1 MLTTSSEWDM
11 MLMFDQ
17 ILTLGRSSGV
27 VAAVAMLTL
36 ACTGP
41 EAELVDAN
49 CVVTQAVFDDH
60 IYPRHCDP
68 NQYQD
73 NSKFL
78 AQYCTLAAAQQM
90 CASVQNAPAQVRTVQ
105 PDGRVRYDSEL
116 GVVVGTNGEMCGRL
130 VINGPADGMVVT
142 LFPERQGGVGLTCH

>member
-1 MLTTSSEWDM
+1 
-11 MLMFDQ
+11 MFDQ
-17 ILTLGRSSGV
+17 VLTLGRGGAMA
-27 VAAVAMLTL
+27 AAVAVLAV

-41 EAELVDAN
+41 QAELVDAN
-49 CVVTQAVFDDH
+49 CVVTQAVFDGH

-73 NSKFL
+73 KSKFL

-116 GVVVGTNGEMCGRL
+116 GLVVGTNGEKCARL
-130 VINGPADGMVVT
+130 VINGTADGTAVT
-142 LFPERQGGVGLTCH
+142 LFPERAGGVGLTCH

>member
-1 MLTTSSEWDM
+1 MLARAM
-11 MLMFDQ
+11 
-17 ILTLGRSSGV
+17 TLGRSSAM
-27 VAAVAMLTL
+27 VAAFAMLTL

-41 EAELVDAN
+41 ELVDAN

-68 NQYQD
+68 NQFQ
-73 NSKFL
+73 NKSKFL

-116 GVVVGTNGEMCGRL
+116 GIVVGTGGEMCGRL
-130 VINGPADGMVVT
+130 VINSTADGTVVT
-142 LFPERQGGVGLTCH
+142 LFPETAGGVGLTCQ